1 MAAENRATFD
11 KARHTKYWKR
21 NADLLPEPYTSGDAG
36 RMSMGFF
43 VVAALDLLGVLETV
57 ISEPDRKS
65 WIDWIYSLQITTGGF
80 RGFPGTDLRDRRNKD
95 NSQWDPAN
103 LHTSFMALTSLL
115 VLGDD
120 LRRVRRKECLAW
132 IERLQR
138 PNGCFGEMLGEDD
151 TVLGKDDT
159 RSTYCATGIIYIL
172 SSTPPTW
179 LDRDRIVRY
188 IANCQDTEGAFGQSW
203 LREAH
208 AGLNFCAVATL
219 GCLDQIFG
227 TAATTRSVFDSPLLQ
242 LEDNITWMLQ
252 RQTTWIDDSD
262 TDEELEDEE
271 GQAAVVTAIA
281 AGFSG
286 RCNKMADTCYCF
298 WNAGALALLGRDDL
312 IDTTSM
318 KQYLFA
324 STQHMIGGFS
334 KVPGAVPDLLHAYT
348 GLAALAIVGQDG
360 LQGLDPVLAV
370 SVRTRSRL
378 QQLKQTILQS

>member
-1 MAAENRATFD
+1 MPSERIATFD
-11 KARHTKYWKR
+11 KARHVKYWKR

-43 VVAALDLLGVLETV
+43 IVAALDLLGELESV
-57 ISEPDRKS
+57 ISENDRKS
-65 WIDWIYSLQITTGGF
+65 WVDWIYSLQIPTGGF
-80 RGFPGTDLRDRRNKD
+80 RGFPGTDLRDRRNLD
-95 NSQWDPAN
+95 NSHWDPAN
-103 LHTSFMALTSLL
+103 LHTSYMALTSLL

-120 LRRVRRKECLAW
+120 LQRVRRRECLAW
-132 IERLQR
+132 IESLQR
-138 PNGCFGEMLGEDD
+138 PNGCFGEMLGEDGD
-151 TVLGKDDT
+151 VLGKDDT
-159 RSTYCATGIIYIL
+159 RSTYCATGIIYVL
-172 SSTPPTW
+172 SSTPPSW
-179 LDRDRIVRY
+179 LDRGQIVKY
-188 IANCQDTEGAFGQSW
+188 IANCQDTEGAFGQAW

-219 GCLDQIFG
+219 GCLDQMYG
-227 TAATTRSVFDSPLLQ
+227 TATTTESVFQSPLLQ
-242 LEDNITWMLQ
+242 LEDNVTWMLQ

-262 TDEELEDEE
+262 TDEEDDEDH
-271 GQAAVVTAIA
+271 GAAAKAIS

-298 WNAGALALLGRDDL
+298 WNAGALALLGKDDL
-312 IDTTSM
+312 IDAASM

-324 STQHMIGGFS
+324 STQHLIGGFS

-360 LQGLDPVLAV
+360 LQDLDPVLAV

-378 QQLKQTILQS
+378 QQIRQASLSP